1 MPRKFGGPK
10 RAPREGQ
17 LQDAETVLLETGDP
31 HTLPQCTLWSFREH
45 PLISA
50 GARDAPFAGMW
61 GHLSE
66 KGSPSRLHGVSWG
79 NIAAAAEEYQPKRGD
94 PQIFP
99 QGRHPPSCGKYCL
112 CSQPRFGFHQWNDC
126 DAVARANLVNTKDD
140 VCNKPAQH

>member
-1 MPRKFGGPK
+1 MAKGGGCPCYFPTIEGPLHNLPRKFGGPK

-17 LQDAETVLLETGDP
+17 LQDAETVLLKTGDL

-61 GHLSE
+61 GQLSE
-66 KGSPSRLHGVSWG
+66 KGSPSRLHSVSWG

-99 QGRHPPSCGKYCL
+99 QGRHPPSSLKL
-112 CSQPRFGFHQWNDC
+112 IHPRIS
-126 DAVARANLVNTKDD
+126 
-140 VCNKPAQH
+140 